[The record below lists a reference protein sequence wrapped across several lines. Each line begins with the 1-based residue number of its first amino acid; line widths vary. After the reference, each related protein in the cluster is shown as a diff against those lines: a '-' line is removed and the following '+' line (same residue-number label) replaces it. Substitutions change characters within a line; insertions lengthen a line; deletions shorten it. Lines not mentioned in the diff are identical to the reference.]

1 MKKKDTILRYLRY
14 TLIIWLYYI
23 TDIFLN
29 IVRKKEHPMSNT
41 QYINIRS
48 PFKATIISLVFFF
61 SNTAIAN
68 INHKIQSDSVITLP
82 IEADLKVLETY
93 LNDTVPD
100 MLADIN
106 EPNRTCL
113 KAQYLKTNGIPKCK
127 MNGYKISCKDRT
139 VKIRTVPEIKCDIKG
154 WVKRNGRISVS
165 GEDKTLKFAFPI
177 KAKVSTDAGIRETA
191 NASAILYIHASPHIN
206 EDWSVS
212 VDIAPHFVWSQ
223 KPTITILKNIK
234 INIQNKVEPQLRKKM
249 EAFVKKV
256 PQLLAD
262 LRMREKVNTAWNDI
276 QEPLKI
282 NDQSETYLVF
292 KPKSAS
298 YSGFFIVDNV
308 LQTTISAQGK
318 TEIIFGK
325 PDRDHRKTQLCDLG
339 SIPCQEGK
347 FNFHLPVSIS
357 YQELIELSN
366 KKLLNAYSIDLIKH
380 DLPGVVK
387 VSNPKIEKTNAGK
400 LSITAHINYD
410 NRSPWLK
417 KIDLFNWFDVDGE
430 ITFHG
435 SPRIDKETR
444 CIVLDN
450 LVYDSTTN
458 NDLFD
463 VLVDAAELQ
472 PIKSHFSDLLKYKF
486 GQKIDDGIIE
496 ANKALKKFSKEDMNM
511 SAYLHIASIEDI
523 IINEK
528 HITIN
533 TKLSG
538 KVNAS
543 IGL

>member
-1 MKKKDTILRYLRY
+1 MSVCKYTITRSYFLCTILF
-14 TLIIWLYYI
+14 LI
-23 TDIFLN
+23 
-29 IVRKKEHPMSNT
+29 
-41 QYINIRS
+41 
-48 PFKATIISLVFFF
+48 FFF

-68 INHKIQSDSVITLP
+68 INHKTTSDSVITLP

-93 LNDTVPD
+93 LNDMVPD

-113 KAQYLKTNGIPKCK
+113 KAQYLKTKGIPKCK

-139 VKIRTVPEIKCDIKG
+139 IKIRTVPEIKCDIKG
-154 WVKRNGRISVS
+154 WVKRNGQISVS
-165 GEDKTLKFAFPI
+165 GQDKTLKFAFPI

-191 NASAILYIHASPHIN
+191 NASAILYIHATPHIH

-212 VDIAPHFVWSQ
+212 VDIAPHFVWSK
-223 KPTITILKNIK
+223 KPTITLLNNIK

-256 PQLLAD
+256 PQLLAE
-262 LRMREKVNTAWNDI
+262 LKMREKVNTAWQDI

-282 NDQSETYLVF
+282 NDTSETYLVF
-292 KPKSAS
+292 KPQSAS
-298 YSGFFIVDNV
+298 YSGFSIVDNI

-318 TEIIFGK
+318 TEIMLGK
-325 PDRDHRKTQLCDLG
+325 PAKDHAKTQLCDLG

-357 YQELIELSN
+357 YQELLEFSN
-366 KKLLNAYSIDLIKH
+366 KKFLNTYSIDLVEH
-380 DLPGVVK
+380 ALPGVVV
-387 VSNPKIEKTNAGK
+387 VSKPKIERTDTGK

-410 NRSPWLK
+410 NRSKWLK
-417 KIDLFNWFDVDGE
+417 KIDLFNWFDVEGE
-430 ITFHG
+430 VTFHA

-444 CIVLDN
+444 CIVLDE

-486 GQKIDDGIIE
+486 GQKIDEGIIK
-496 ANKALKKFSKEDMNM
+496 ANKALKKFTKEDVNM
-511 SAYLHIASIEDI
+511 SAYLHMASIEGI
-523 IINEK
+523 MINEEY
-528 HITIN
+528 ITIN

-538 KVNAS
+538 EVNAN

>member
-1 MKKKDTILRYLRY
+1 MSIAKYSITRSSFFCTIL
-14 TLIIWLYYI
+14 
-23 TDIFLN
+23 
-29 IVRKKEHPMSNT
+29 
-41 QYINIRS
+41 
-48 PFKATIISLVFFF
+48 SLTFFF
-61 SNTAIAN
+61 SNTAIAS
-68 INHKIQSDSVITLP
+68 ISHKTVSTSVITLP

-93 LNDTVPD
+93 LNDMVPD

-106 EPNRTCL
+106 EPNRTCV

-127 MNGYKISCKDRT
+127 MHGYKISCKDRT
-139 VKIRTVPEIKCDIKG
+139 IKIRTVPEIKCKIKG

-165 GEDKTLKFAFPI
+165 GEDKTLKFTFPI
-177 KAKVSTDAGIRETA
+177 KAKVSTDIGIRETA
-191 NASAILYIHASPHIN
+191 NASAILYIYATPHIN

-212 VDIAPHFVWSQ
+212 VDITPHFVWSQ
-223 KPTITILKNIK
+223 KPTITLLNNIK
-234 INIQNKVEPQLRKKM
+234 INIQNRVEPQLRKKM

-262 LRMREKVNTAWNDI
+262 LKIKEKVNTAWQDI
-276 QEPLKI
+276 QEPFKI
-282 NDQSETYLVF
+282 NDKSETYLVF
-292 KPKSAS
+292 KPQSAS

-308 LQTTISAQGK
+308 LQTTISAQGR
-318 TEIIFGK
+318 TEIILGK
-325 PDRDHRKTQLCDLG
+325 PDRDHKKTQLCDLG
-339 SIPCQEGK
+339 SIPCEEGK

-357 YQELIELSN
+357 YQELLELSN
-366 KKLLNAYSIDLIKH
+366 KKLLNTYSIDLIEH
-380 DLPGVVK
+380 SLPGVMTI
-387 VSNPKIEKTNAGK
+387 SNPKIEKINGGK

-435 SPRIDKETR
+435 SPRIDKEAR
-444 CIVLDN
+444 CIVLDD

-472 PIKSHFSDLLKYKF
+472 PIKSHFSDLIKYKF
-486 GQKIDDGIIE
+486 GKKIDDGIFK
-496 ANKALKKFSKEDMNM
+496 ANEALKKFSKEDINM
-511 SAYLHIASIEDI
+511 SANLQMASIEDI

-538 KVNAS
+538 IVNAN